1 MKRDIHTI
9 TGGFGYTGT
18 YLSKVLIKHGKVVE
32 TLTNSPEKKSI
43 DSQILAVH
51 PLDFE
56 NKEGLIRSLKNT
68 EVLYNTYWVRFN
80 HKWFNHQQAVTNTF
94 KLFFAAKKA
103 GVKRIVHVSIT
114 NADSKSNLD
123 YFRGKGEIE
132 EYLKKLEIEYTIVRP
147 AVLFGGKDILINN
160 IAWSLRHL
168 PIVGMPGRGK
178 YQLQPIH
185 VYDFAKQLAYAGEK
199 VGKNIEV
206 ALGPERYS
214 YVDLLYMIKKELRL
228 KTVIIPLPN
237 RLAWL
242 GAQILG
248 YFLNDVMLTWP
259 EVLGLRQETLWED
272 QESTGKV
279 HLSEWVKKH
288 KDTLG
293 NEYHNELD
301 RRKNKVIKRL

>member
-1 MKRDIHTI
+1 MKGNIHTI

-18 YLSKVLIKHGKVVE
+18 YLSKALIKHGKIVE
-32 TLTNSPEKKSI
+32 TLTNSPEKKTI
-43 DSQILAVH
+43 DSQKMVAH

-56 NKEGLIRSLKNT
+56 NEEGLIVSLKNT

-80 HKWFNHQQAVTNTF
+80 HKLFNHQQAVTNTF
-94 KLFFAAKKA
+94 KLFYAAKKA

-132 EYLKKLEIEYTIVRP
+132 EYLKKLGIDYTIVRP

-168 PIVGMPGRGK
+168 PLVGMPGRGK

-214 YVDLLYMIKKELRL
+214 YVDLLNMIKKELKL
-228 KTVIIPLPN
+228 KTVIIPMPN
-237 RLAWL
+237 RIAWL

-272 QESTGKV
+272 QEPTGKV
-279 HLSEWVKKH
+279 HLREWVKKH

-301 RRKNKVIKRL
+301 RRRKKG

>member
-1 MKRDIHTI
+1 MVKLLKRSLIHQ
-9 TGGFGYTGT
+9 
-18 YLSKVLIKHGKVVE
+18 
-32 TLTNSPEKKSI
+32 KKKTI
-43 DSQILAVH
+43 DSQKMVAH

-56 NKEGLIRSLKNT
+56 NEEGLIVSLKNT

-94 KLFFAAKKA
+94 KLFYAAKKA

-301 RRKNKVIKRL
+301 RRRKNKVIKRL

>member
-1 MKRDIHTI
+1 MKRNIHTI

-18 YLSKVLIKHGKVVE
+18 YLSKALIKHGKIVE
-32 TLTNSPEKKSI
+32 TLTNSPEKKAS
-43 DSQILAVH
+43 DSQRMVSH

-56 NKEGLIRSLKNT
+56 NEEGLIGSLKNT

-94 KLFFAAKKA
+94 KLFYAAKKA

-132 EYLKKLEIEYTIVRP
+132 GYLKKLGIEYTIVRP

-214 YVDLLYMIKKELRL
+214 YVDLLNMIKKELKL
-228 KTVIIPLPN
+228 KTVIIPMPN

-272 QESTGKV
+272 QEPTGKV
-279 HLSEWVKKH
+279 HLREWVKKH

-293 NEYHNELD
+293 SEYHNELD
-301 RRKNKVIKRL
+301 RRSKKG

>member
-9 TGGFGYTGT
+9 TGGFGYTGA

-32 TLTNSPEKKSI
+32 TLTNSPEKKTI
-43 DSQILAVH
+43 DSKILAVH

-56 NKEGLIRSLKNT
+56 NKEGLIGSLKNT

-94 KLFFAAKKA
+94 KLFYAAKKA

-132 EYLKKLEIEYTIVRP
+132 GYLKKLGIEYTIVRP

-214 YVDLLYMIKKELRL
+214 YVDLLNMIKKELKL
-228 KTVIIPLPN
+228 KTVIIPMPN

-272 QESTGKV
+272 QEPTGKV
-279 HLSEWVKKH
+279 HLREWVKKH

-301 RRKNKVIKRL
+301 RRRKK

>member
-1 MKRDIHTI
+1 MKGNIHTI

-18 YLSKVLIKHGKVVE
+18 YLSKALIKHGKIVE
-32 TLTNSPEKKSI
+32 TLTNSPEKKTI
-43 DSQILAVH
+43 DSQKMVAH

-56 NKEGLIRSLKNT
+56 NEEGLIVSLKNT

-80 HKWFNHQQAVTNTF
+80 HKLFNHQQAVTNTF
-94 KLFFAAKKA
+94 KLFYAAKKA

-132 EYLKKLEIEYTIVRP
+132 EYLKKLGIDYTIVRP

-168 PIVGMPGRGK
+168 PLVGMPGRGK

-214 YVDLLYMIKKELRL
+214 YVDLLNMIKKELKL
-228 KTVIIPLPN
+228 KTVIIPMPN
-237 RLAWL
+237 RIVWL

-272 QESTGKV
+272 QEPTGKV
-279 HLSEWVKKH
+279 HLREWVKKH

-301 RRKNKVIKRL
+301 RRRKKG

>member
-1 MKRDIHTI
+1 MKGNIHTI

-18 YLSKVLIKHGKVVE
+18 YLSKALIKHGKVVE
-32 TLTNSPEKKSI
+32 TLTNSPEKKTI
-43 DSQILAVH
+43 DSQKMVAH

-56 NKEGLIRSLKNT
+56 NEEGLIVSLKNT

-80 HKWFNHQQAVTNTF
+80 HKLFNHQQAVTNTF
-94 KLFFAAKKA
+94 KLFYAAKKA

-132 EYLKKLEIEYTIVRP
+132 EYLKELGIEYTIVRP

-214 YVDLLYMIKKELRL
+214 YVDLLYMIKKELSL

-272 QESTGKV
+272 QEPTGKV
-279 HLSEWVKKH
+279 HLREWVKKH

-301 RRKNKVIKRL
+301 RRRKKG

>member
-1 MKRDIHTI
+1 MKRNIHTI

-18 YLSKVLIKHGKVVE
+18 YLSKALIKHGKIVE
-32 TLTNSPEKKSI
+32 TLTNSPEKKAI

-56 NKEGLIRSLKNT
+56 NEEGLIDSLKNT

-94 KLFFAAKKA
+94 KLFYAAKEA
-103 GVKRIVHVSIT
+103 GVRRIVHVSIT

-132 EYLKKLEIEYTIVRP
+132 EYSKKLGIDYTIVRP

-168 PIVGMPGRGK
+168 PLVGMPGRGK

-214 YVDLLYMIKKELRL
+214 YVDLLNMIKKELKL
-228 KTVIIPLPN
+228 KTVIIPMPN
-237 RLAWL
+237 RIAWF

-272 QESTGKV
+272 QEPTGKV
-279 HLSEWVKKH
+279 HLREWVKKH

-301 RRKNKVIKRL
+301 RRRKKG

>member
-9 TGGFGYTGT
+9 TGGFGYTGA

-32 TLTNSPEKKSI
+32 TLTNSPEKKAI

-56 NKEGLIRSLKNT
+56 NKEGLIGSLKNT

-94 KLFFAAKKA
+94 KLFYAAKKA

-132 EYLKKLEIEYTIVRP
+132 GYLKKLGIEYTIVRP

-206 ALGPERYS
+206 ALGPEPVS
-214 YVDLLYMIKKELRL
+214 YTHLR
-228 KTVIIPLPN
+228 
-237 RLAWL
+237 AH
-242 GAQILG
+242 
-248 YFLNDVMLTWP
+248 
-259 EVLGLRQETLWED
+259 ET
-272 QESTGKV
+272 
-279 HLSEWVKKH
+279 
-288 KDTLG
+288 
-293 NEYHNELD
+293 
-301 RRKNKVIKRL
+301 